1 MGYAYF
7 DTEAAK
13 KFLQQAVEEPSTAL
27 PLQGVALYHWYQY
40 AKDKKAAKAFAQS
53 LYPSIL
59 DWHRQ
64 LYEKY
69 DIAEEGL
76 PYTPEKNLQDPFF
89 LSLLVWSNENLI
101 QIGHVLQEDVLD
113 IIQWNEL
120 TIYSM
125 NEKLWNAA
133 QRTYLAY
140 DRQTEDFVLP
150 DFTQIFAPMLGE
162 IPTQE
167 RAEEMFIDI
176 QRTYLRA
183 ERMNVW
189 ELWLLRR
196 GLLRYD
202 FKDLAAHIRQRILQA
217 VKAHGFYENFD
228 VKSGNPIQI
237 ANGPAALTAI
247 LTIDLLKRC

>member
-59 DWHRQ
+59 DRHRQ

-69 DIAEEGL
+69 DIEEEGL

-125 NEKLWNAA
+125 NEKLWDTE

-140 DRQTEDFVLP
+140 DRKTEDFVLP

-167 RAEEMFIDI
+167 QAEEMFIDI
-176 QRTYLRA
+176 QRAYLRA

-189 ELWLLRR
+189 ELWLLRK

-202 FKDLAAHIRQRILQA
+202 FKELAVHIRQRILQA

-228 VKSGNPIQI
+228 VKSGKPIQI

-247 LTIDLLKRC
+247 LTVDLLKKC